1 MGLFKRKFGVRDV
14 FDPVNPL
21 IFGDDPSK
29 DYAKQAAKAEA
40 ERQERIRSGLVD
52 VNATF
57 AGFTPT
63 FYDDRA
69 RAYEKYALPQLA
81 TQYQGTRN
89 QLLQGLAS
97 RGLLK
102 SSAGTKQL
110 SAFESRAQGAKQTIA
125 ETGRSQAS
133 ALQKAIEDQRNAI
146 IGQLYQSADPANA
159 RQAATSTAAGFR
171 QPSVFGP
178 IANMFSDL
186 INTYYTNQMLEATK
200 RSATPT
206 YADYDYNSVNPSAVG
221 GGVSSRRI

>member
-1 MGLFKRKFGVRDV
+1 MGLFKRSFGVRDI

-29 DYAKQAAKAEA
+29 DYAKEAAKAEA
-40 ERQERIRSGLVD
+40 ERQERIKSGIVD
-52 VNATF
+52 VNSAF
-57 AGFTPT
+57 AGFAPS

-69 RAYEKYALPQLA
+69 KAYVDYALPQLA

-89 QLLQGLAS
+89 KLMQNLAS

-125 ETGRSQAS
+125 ETGRAQAS
-133 ALQKAIEDQRNAI
+133 ELQKAVEDRRNLI

-159 RQAATSTAAGFR
+159 RQSAISTAASFR
-171 QPSVFGP
+171 QPSVFAP
-178 IANMFSDL
+178 LANTFADL
-186 INTYYTNQMLEATK
+186 INSYYTNQFLEASR
-200 RSATPT
+200 RSTVPS
-206 YADYDYNSVNPSAVG
+206 YADSAVNPSAVG
-221 GGVSSRRI
+221 GGVTSRRIY